1 MFSEDP
7 ENTENL
13 QFKRRRW
20 SADSIRL
27 LVPHLL
33 SGEAYN
39 LLKNWVRHPKSS
51 SKESTILRYWGFTS
65 PRHQHKCPI

>member
-1 MFSEDP
+1 MLFKLCYAIEAHSTTEDP
-7 ENTENL
+7 ENTEKL

-39 LLKNWVRHPKSS
+39 LLEKLGKAPETVFERVDYP
-51 SKESTILRYWGFTS
+51 
-65 PRHQHKCPI
+65 